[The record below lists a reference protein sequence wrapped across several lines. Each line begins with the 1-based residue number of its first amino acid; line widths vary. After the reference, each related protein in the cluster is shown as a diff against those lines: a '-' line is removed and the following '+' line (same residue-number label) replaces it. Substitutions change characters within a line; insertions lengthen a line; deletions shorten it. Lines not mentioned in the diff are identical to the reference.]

1 MIPFFVSSPETGLQ
15 NSIHRSRPKPDVAR
29 NHKNFTFVPMKPI
42 TKTILAGALLAGLIW
57 SCNEKRNPKT
67 LELTKTDWL
76 LGSWINESANG
87 TLSESW
93 QKQNDSVYRGES
105 YFVKQADTIHFESI
119 VLSERNGSVFY
130 SPTVRGQNNDKP
142 VDFKLTSATASQLV
156 FENPAHDFP
165 QKIIYHKITGDS
177 LVAEISGMQQGKPGG
192 ESYPMRRK

>member
-1 MIPFFVSSPETGLQ
+1 
-15 NSIHRSRPKPDVAR
+15 
-29 NHKNFTFVPMKPI
+29 MKPI

-119 VLSERNGSVFY
+119 VLSERNGSIFY

-142 VDFKLTSATASQLV
+142 VDFKLTSATARQLV

-165 QKIIYHKITGDS
+165 QAICYKKLGDT
-177 LVAEISGMQQGKPGG
+177 AMEARISGKVNGKDMAEGFVL
-192 ESYPMRRK
+192 RKTR